1 MQGNL
6 FKLLIT
12 RARGDK
18 CGGGGKIFQRRD
30 FFPSTRTK
38 CVYTQRGG
46 KNKNSTKAIL
56 FTDTRFTAVYK
67 LNRLLSLEEKDLALE
82 SLRLRRHPLNRE
94 EEGYEERINLE
105 ILSVIDFDLRHAGE
119 N

>member
-38 CVYTQRGG
+38 YVYTQRGG

-67 LNRLLSLEEKDLALE
+67 LNRLLSLEERDLALE
-82 SLRLRRHPLNRE
+82 SLRLHPLNGE